1 MSNTKPA
8 DTSVRDYWAGHI
20 EAWLASRLKR
30 NDYCRAHGLHTS
42 SMNCWVR
49 RLAPHTLTKKEKRPG
64 FGRHHPSSR
73 SARSKAVQA
82 FWAMHV
88 EAMLWS
94 GFSAQA
100 YAKAHNLCPSTLR
113 EWRIRFEESP
123 LETDWREMV
132 HPAARPRTLRKTSS
146 AAKQQAADLALTEP
160 VELDPGPKPPA
171 NRRTFS
177 DADKR
182 AIVGE
187 SEVPGATAAMV
198 CRKHGIVTS
207 MLFRWRVQYGLRR
220 KPQAHL
226 ASITTEANSGSSP
239 LILDGLIPAPDGM
252 AAVDLGDGRRVYAAI
267 GADPAAVREH
277 VAQQESSR

>member
-1 MSNTKPA
+1 MSNAKPV

-49 RLAPHTLTKKEKRPG
+49 RLAPHALTEKEKRPG

-94 GFSAQA
+94 GFSAAA
-100 YAKAHNLCPSTLR
+100 YAKAHYLCPSTLR
-113 EWRIRFEESP
+113 EWRIRFEENP

-132 HPAARPRTLRKTSS
+132 HPSARPRTLRKTSS
-146 AAKQQAADLALTEP
+146 AARQQAADLALTETEP
-160 VELDPGPKPPA
+160 VKPPVT
-171 NRRTFS
+171 RRTFS
-177 DADKR
+177 DEEKR
-182 AIVGE
+182 AIVAE

-226 ASITTEANSGSSP
+226 AAVIGANAGSFP
-239 LILDGLIPAPDGM
+239 LILDGLIPAPEGM
-252 AAVDLGDGRRVYAAI
+252 AGVDLGDGRRVYAAI
-267 GADPAAVREH
+267 GADPAAVRDH

>member
-1 MSNTKPA
+1 MSDTKPV

-49 RLAPHTLTKKEKRPG
+49 RLAPHVLTEKEKRPG

-94 GFSAQA
+94 GFSAQG
-100 YAKAHNLCPSTLR
+100 YAKAHNLCASTLR
-113 EWRIRFEESP
+113 EWRIRFEETP

-146 AAKQQAADLALTEP
+146 AARQQAADLALTEP
-160 VELDPGPKPPA
+160 EPPKLPVT
-171 NRRTFS
+171 RRTFS
-177 DADKR
+177 DDEKR
-182 AIVGE
+182 AIVAE
-187 SEVPGATAAMV
+187 SELPGATAAKV

-207 MLFRWRVQYGLRR
+207 MLFRWRVSYGLRR

-226 ASITTEANSGSSP
+226 AEVMVEGDVGATS

-252 AAVDLGDGRRVYAAI
+252 APVDLGDGRHVYAAI
-267 GADPAAVREH
+267 GIDPAAVREH

>member
-1 MSNTKPA
+1 MSRTKPV

-49 RLAPHTLTKKEKRPG
+49 RLAPHVLTEKEKRPG

-100 YAKAHNLCPSTLR
+100 YAKAHNLCASTLR
-113 EWRIRFEESP
+113 EWRIRFEETP

-146 AAKQQAADLALTEP
+146 AARQQAADLALTETAPPKLP
-160 VELDPGPKPPA
+160 VT
-171 NRRTFS
+171 RRTFS
-177 DADKR
+177 DDEKR
-182 AIVGE
+182 AIVAE
-187 SEVPGATAAMV
+187 SELPGATAAKV

-220 KPQAHL
+220 TPQAHL
-226 ASITTEANSGSSP
+226 AFVTTGADAGSAP
-239 LILDGLIPAPDGM
+239 LILDGLIPVPEGM
-252 AAVDLGDGRRVYAAI
+252 TPVDIGDGRHVYAAI
-267 GADPAAVREH
+267 GIDAAAVREH

>member
-1 MSNTKPA
+1 MSRTKPV

-30 NDYCRAHGLHTS
+30 NDYCRAHGLPTS

-49 RLAPHTLTKKEKRPG
+49 RLAPHVLTEKEKRPG

-100 YAKAHNLCPSTLR
+100 YAKAHNLCASTLR
-113 EWRIRFEESP
+113 EWRIRFEETP

-146 AAKQQAADLALTEP
+146 AARQQAADLALTETAP
-160 VELDPGPKPPA
+160 PKPPVT
-171 NRRTFS
+171 RRTFS
-177 DADKR
+177 DEEKR
-182 AIVGE
+182 AIVAE
-187 SEVPGATAAMV
+187 SEARDVTAADV

-207 MLFRWRVQYGLRR
+207 MLFRWRVSYGLRR

-226 ASITTEANSGSSP
+226 AEVMLEGDVGAAS
-239 LILDGLIPAPDGM
+239 LILDGLIPAPNGM
-252 AAVDLGDGRRVYAAI
+252 APVDLGDGRHVYATI
-267 GADPAAVREH
+267 GIDPAAVREH